1 MAYGDLKVR
10 NLIWNTGSGD
20 NTVVLNTLATTS
32 SPTFTGTVTVPTA
45 TAGDNSTKAA
55 STAFVVASFAP
66 KANPTFTGTVNG
78 ADLVLSGNL
87 TVNGTTT
94 TINTQTLD
102 VEDKNVVIG
111 KVSSP
116 SDTTADGGGLT
127 LLGASNKT
135 WNWVN
140 ATDAWTSS
148 EHIHLGDNKKFLAGT
163 DSDLEMY
170 HTGSGAYI
178 QNKTGNLFIGSNF
191 DDDDGGDIRIQ
202 AKYGENSI
210 VALDDGS
217 VELYYDNSKKL
228 ETTSNG
234 IAVTGAIKNGGANGS
249 DLTIYNDVAGGL
261 VFQADENGHIFKT
274 YSGSW
279 QTRLTI
285 TDGGDC
291 LIGATSG
298 THRLTVQGSG
308 TEIARFLGANGADL
322 RFRNSTSNDF
332 LIYTGTSDRLLFGTN
347 GQNVALTLDVNQ
359 NATFAGTVSDS
370 IGDVRKLGYTS
381 TSSAYTLLQSDN
393 GKFIEM
399 GGGGV
404 TAPSGMAAGTMIT
417 IVNVASSDQTITQGS
432 NFTLTNAADAST
444 GNRTL
449 ASKGMA
455 TILFLGSAQ
464 GSITGAGLS

>member
-1 MAYGDLKVR
+1 
-10 NLIWNTGSGD
+10 
-20 NTVVLNTLATTS
+20 
-32 SPTFTGTVTVPTA
+32 
-45 TAGDNSTKAA
+45 
-55 STAFVVASFAP
+55 
-66 KANPTFTGTVNG
+66 
-78 ADLVLSGNL
+78 
-87 TVNGTTT
+87 
-94 TINTQTLD
+94 
-102 VEDKNVVIG
+102 
-111 KVSSP
+111 
-116 SDTTADGGGLT
+116 
-127 LLGASNKT
+127 
-135 WNWVN
+135 
-140 ATDAWTSS
+140 
-148 EHIHLGDNKKFLAGT
+148 
-163 DSDLEMY
+163 
-170 HTGSGAYI
+170 
-178 QNKTGNLFIGSNF
+178 
-191 DDDDGGDIRIQ
+191 
-202 AKYGENSI
+202 
-210 VALDDGS
+210 
-217 VELYYDNSKKL
+217 
-228 ETTSNG
+228 
-234 IAVTGAIKNGGANGS
+234 
-249 DLTIYNDVAGGL
+249 L